1 MRKVFEVELN
11 SPDCDAY
18 ATLTLPATPYSM
30 LDALEQLGLA
40 EGQLPGWRITRAYG
54 DRNPFSLSRMEGALP
69 ELNVLA
75 LRLTQLNETE
85 LAIVD
90 GLAIM
95 AREWGGP
102 SIPITQAIDMT
113 YSTDCCHIIEETADD
128 QTLGR
133 FCAENGFVPEAES
146 LSDEAFALLDL
157 ERIGRQFRQN
167 ERGVFTSGSYVQRWE
182 ELKQVSKSLN
192 FTLKKPDYAI
202 LAELPDGS
210 RVKLPTPLGKTVVEE
225 PARCVDC
232 TAPALNG
239 LTAMRS
245 TLDMLARRLAEL
257 EVDGELTKYKAV
269 LAATGCEDIAQA
281 LTLAGELDHYSF
293 DPELLEPDEV
303 ASGHLKGLLPEE
315 ELTALLPNVVLYR
328 YGQAVMEQSGGK
340 LTRYGYVQPAAG
352 PVQGMEPQ
360 KNGLEMTLG

>member
-257 EVDGELTKYKAV
+257 EGMASCPNIRRCWPLQ
-269 LAATGCEDIAQA
+269 AARISHRPWCWRTGWIN
-281 LTLAGELDHYSF
+281 TPS
-293 DPELLEPDEV
+293 
-303 ASGHLKGLLPEE
+303 
-315 ELTALLPNVVLYR
+315 
-328 YGQAVMEQSGGK
+328 
-340 LTRYGYVQPAAG
+340 TRSRVSR
-352 PVQGMEPQ
+352 
-360 KNGLEMTLG
+360 TR